1 MELIL
6 FLFLAGLTVFLSFR
20 LSYYADLLNKT
31 TNISG
36 VFIGGILLA
45 GITSLPELVTC
56 LSSIFLNNPYLA
68 IGDILGSN
76 FFNIAMMCFFDILF
90 IKTMFYNYT
99 KNRYYLIYVLL
110 ILNYLIM
117 YLFMGGTFN
126 LEIFNIGLPSFIII
140 ITYIFYLKNAKE
152 EETKKEVITT
162 KEHVLLKFF
171 LVGLFMVIVS
181 ILLTLVVNLI
191 AGKNP
196 NVASSFIGAILLGIT
211 TSMPEVITF
220 IALVKMKSF
229 DLALSD
235 IIGSNLFNLLILAVG
250 DIFLK
255 NKEIY
260 YFVDKESMFLL
271 IFGLILTILSFYQ
284 NNRKVVK
291 NKLVYIIPSLMG
303 ILLYIYYIVINVC

>member
-6 FLFLAGLTVFLSFR
+6 FLFLAGLTVFLSIK

-31 TNISG
+31 SKISG

-45 GITSLPELVTC
+45 GLTSLPEFVTC

-76 FFNIAMMCFFDILF
+76 FFNITMMCFFDILF

-99 KNRYYLIYVLL
+99 KNKYYLIYILL
-110 ILNYLIM
+110 ILNYIVM
-117 YLFMGGTFN
+117 YLFMGGIFN
-126 LEIFNIGLPSFIII
+126 LELFNIGIPSFIII
-140 ITYIFYLKNAKE
+140 ITYIYYLKNAKE
-152 EETKKEVITT
+152 EETKKEIIKT

-171 LVGLFMVIVS
+171 LVGLLMVIVS

-220 IALVKMKSF
+220 IALIKMKSF

-235 IIGSNLFNLLILAVG
+235 IIGSNLFNLLILAIG
-250 DIFLK
+250 DILLK

-271 IFGLILTILSFYQ
+271 VFGFILTILSFYQ
-284 NNRKVVK
+284 NNRKKLK
-291 NKLVYIIPSLMG
+291 NKVIYIIPSLIG
-303 ILLYIYYIVINVC
+303 ISLYIYYILINV

>member
-235 IIGSNLFNLLILAVG
+235 IIGSNLFNLLILAIG

-271 IFGLILTILSFYQ
+271 IFGFILTILSFYQ

-291 NKLVYIIPSLMG
+291 NKFVYIIPSLIG
-303 ILLYIYYIVINVC
+303 VLLYAYYIAINV

>member
-235 IIGSNLFNLLILAVG
+235 IIGSNLFNLLILAIG

-271 IFGLILTILSFYQ
+271 IFGFILTILSFYQ

-291 NKLVYIIPSLMG
+291 NKLIYIVPSLIG
-303 ILLYIYYIVINVC
+303 VLLYAYYIAINV

>member
-1 MELIL
+1 MELVL
-6 FLFLAGLTVFLSFR
+6 FLFLAGLTVFLSFK

-45 GITSLPELVTC
+45 GITSLPEFVTC

-76 FFNIAMMCFFDILF
+76 FFNIAMMCLFDILF

-99 KNRYYLIYVLL
+99 KNKYYIIYLLL
-110 ILNYLIM
+110 IINYFIM
-117 YLFMGGTFN
+117 YLFMGGIFN
-126 LEIFNIGLPSFIII
+126 LELFNIGIPSFIII

-191 AGKNP
+191 ADKNP

-220 IALVKMKSF
+220 IALIKMKSF

-235 IIGSNLFNLLILAVG
+235 IIGSNLFNLLILAIG

-271 IFGLILTILSFYQ
+271 VFGFILTILSFYQ

-291 NKLVYIIPSLMG
+291 NKLIYIVPSLIG
-303 ILLYIYYIVINVC
+303 VLLYIYYIVINV

>member
-1 MELIL
+1 
-6 FLFLAGLTVFLSFR
+6 
-20 LSYYADLLNKT
+20 
-31 TNISG
+31 
-36 VFIGGILLA
+36 
-45 GITSLPELVTC
+45 
-56 LSSIFLNNPYLA
+56 
-68 IGDILGSN
+68 
-76 FFNIAMMCFFDILF
+76 
-90 IKTMFYNYT
+90 
-99 KNRYYLIYVLL
+99 
-110 ILNYLIM
+110 
-117 YLFMGGTFN
+117 
-126 LEIFNIGLPSFIII
+126 
-140 ITYIFYLKNAKE
+140 
-152 EETKKEVITT
+152 
-162 KEHVLLKFF
+162 
-171 LVGLFMVIVS
+171 MVIVS

-196 NVASSFIGAILLGIT
+196 TVASSFIGAILLGIT
-211 TSMPEVITF
+211 TSMPEVTTF

-235 IIGSNLFNLLILAVG
+235 IIGSNLFNLLILAIG

-303 ILLYIYYIVINVC
+303 ILLYIYYIVINV

>member
-152 EETKKEVITT
+152 EETKKEVKTT

-235 IIGSNLFNLLILAVG
+235 IIGSNLFNLLILAIG

-271 IFGLILTILSFYQ
+271 IFGFILTILSFYQ

-303 ILLYIYYIVINVC
+303 ILLYIYYIVINV

>member
-45 GITSLPELVTC
+45 GLTSLPEFVTC

-235 IIGSNLFNLLILAVG
+235 IIGSNLFNLLILAIG

-271 IFGLILTILSFYQ
+271 IFGFILTILSFYQ

-291 NKLVYIIPSLMG
+291 NKFVYIIPSLMG
-303 ILLYIYYIVINVC
+303 ILLYAYYIAINV

>member
-152 EETKKEVITT
+152 EETKKEVKTT

-235 IIGSNLFNLLILAVG
+235 IIGSNLFNLLILAIG

-291 NKLVYIIPSLMG
+291 NKLIYIVPSLIG
-303 ILLYIYYIVINVC
+303 VLLYIYYITINV

>member
-303 ILLYIYYIVINVC
+303 ILLYAYYIAINV

>member
-1 MELIL
+1 MI
-6 FLFLAGLTVFLSFR
+6 
-20 LSYYADLLNKT
+20 
-31 TNISG
+31 
-36 VFIGGILLA
+36 
-45 GITSLPELVTC
+45 
-56 LSSIFLNNPYLA
+56 
-68 IGDILGSN
+68 
-76 FFNIAMMCFFDILF
+76 
-90 IKTMFYNYT
+90 
-99 KNRYYLIYVLL
+99 
-110 ILNYLIM
+110 
-117 YLFMGGTFN
+117 
-126 LEIFNIGLPSFIII
+126 
-140 ITYIFYLKNAKE
+140 
-152 EETKKEVITT
+152 
-162 KEHVLLKFF
+162 
-171 LVGLFMVIVS
+171 IVS

-235 IIGSNLFNLLILAVG
+235 IIGSNLFNLLILAIG

-291 NKLVYIIPSLMG
+291 NKFVYIIPSLMG
-303 ILLYIYYIVINVC
+303 ILLYIYYIAINV

>member
-152 EETKKEVITT
+152 EETKKEVKTT

-171 LVGLFMVIVS
+171 LVGLFMIIVS

-211 TSMPEVITF
+211 TSMPEVTTF

-235 IIGSNLFNLLILAVG
+235 IIGSNLFNLLILAIG
-250 DIFLK
+250 DIFFK

-291 NKLVYIIPSLMG
+291 NKFVYIIPSLMG
-303 ILLYIYYIVINVC
+303 ILLYIYYIAINV

>member
-1 MELIL
+1 MELVL
-6 FLFLAGLTVFLSFR
+6 FLFLAGLTIYLSFK
-20 LSYYADLLNKT
+20 LSYYADILNKT
-31 TNISG
+31 SNISG

-45 GITSLPELVTC
+45 GLTSLPEFVTC

-76 FFNIAMMCFFDILF
+76 FFNISIMCLFDILF

-99 KNRYYLIYVLL
+99 KNKYYIIYLLL
-110 ILNYLIM
+110 IINYFIM
-117 YLFMGGTFN
+117 YLFMGGIFN
-126 LEIFNIGLPSFIII
+126 LELFNIGIPSFIII
-140 ITYIFYLKNAKE
+140 ISYIIYLKKAQEKDS
-152 EETKKEVITT
+152 KKEIIKT
-162 KEHVLLKFF
+162 KEHVLLKFLF
-171 LVGLFMVIVS
+171 VGILMVIVS
-181 ILLTLVVNLI
+181 IFLTLIVNLI
-191 AGKNP
+191 ADKNP

-220 IALVKMKSF
+220 IALIKMKSF

-235 IIGSNLFNLLILAVG
+235 IIGSNLFNLLILAIG

-271 IFGLILTILSFYQ
+271 VFGFILTILSFYQ

-291 NKLVYIIPSLMG
+291 NKLIYIVPSLIG
-303 ILLYIYYIVINVC
+303 VLLYIYYIVINVG

>member
-152 EETKKEVITT
+152 EETKKEVKTT

-271 IFGLILTILSFYQ
+271 IFGFILTILSFYQ

-291 NKLVYIIPSLMG
+291 NKLIYIVPSLMG
-303 ILLYIYYIVINVC
+303 ILLYAYYIAINV

>member
-1 MELIL
+1 MELVL
-6 FLFLAGLTVFLSFR
+6 FLFLAGLTIYLSFK
-20 LSYYADLLNKT
+20 LSYYADILNKT

-45 GITSLPELVTC
+45 GLTSLPEFVTC

-76 FFNIAMMCFFDILF
+76 FFNISIMCLFDILF

-99 KNRYYLIYVLL
+99 KNKYYIIYLLL
-110 ILNYLIM
+110 IINYFIM
-117 YLFMGGTFN
+117 YLFMGGIFN
-126 LEIFNIGLPSFIII
+126 LELFNIGIPSFIII
-140 ITYIFYLKNAKE
+140 ISYIIYLKKAQEKDS
-152 EETKKEVITT
+152 KKEIIKT
-162 KEHVLLKFF
+162 KEHVLLKF
-171 LVGLFMVIVS
+171 LIVGILMVIVS
-181 ILLTLVVNLI
+181 IFLTLIVNLI
-191 AGKNP
+191 ADKNP

-220 IALVKMKSF
+220 IALIKMKSF

-235 IIGSNLFNLLILAVG
+235 IIGSNLFNLLILAIG

-271 IFGLILTILSFYQ
+271 VFGFILTILSFYQ

-291 NKLVYIIPSLMG
+291 NKLIYIVPSLIG
-303 ILLYIYYIVINVC
+303 VLLYIYYIVINVG

>member
-152 EETKKEVITT
+152 EETKKEVKTT

-235 IIGSNLFNLLILAVG
+235 IIGSNLFNLLILAIG

-284 NNRKVVK
+284 NNRKKLK
-291 NKLVYIIPSLMG
+291 NKVIYIIPSLIG
-303 ILLYIYYIVINVC
+303 ISLYIYYILINV

>member
-235 IIGSNLFNLLILAVG
+235 IIGSNLFNLLILAIG

-271 IFGLILTILSFYQ
+271 VFGFILTILSFYQ

-303 ILLYIYYIVINVC
+303 ILLYAYYIAINV

>member
-1 MELIL
+1 MELVL
-6 FLFLAGLTVFLSFR
+6 FLFLAGLTIYLSFK
-20 LSYYADLLNKT
+20 LSYYADILNKT
-31 TNISG
+31 SNISG
-36 VFIGGILLA
+36 IFIGGILLA
-45 GITSLPELVTC
+45 GLTSLPEFVTC

-76 FFNIAMMCFFDILF
+76 FFNISIMCLFDILF

-99 KNRYYLIYVLL
+99 KNKYYIIYLLL
-110 ILNYLIM
+110 IINYFIM
-117 YLFMGGTFN
+117 YLFMGGIFN
-126 LEIFNIGLPSFIII
+126 LELFNIGIPSFIII
-140 ITYIFYLKNAKE
+140 ISYIIYLKKAQEKDS
-152 EETKKEVITT
+152 KKEIIKT
-162 KEHVLLKFF
+162 KEHVLLKF
-171 LVGLFMVIVS
+171 LIVGILMVIVS
-181 ILLTLVVNLI
+181 IFLTLIVNLI
-191 AGKNP
+191 ADKNP

-220 IALVKMKSF
+220 IALIKMKSF

-235 IIGSNLFNLLILAVG
+235 IIGSNLFNLLILAIG

-271 IFGLILTILSFYQ
+271 VFGFILTILSFYQ

-291 NKLVYIIPSLMG
+291 NKLIYIVPSLIG
-303 ILLYIYYIVINVC
+303 VLLYIYYIVINAC

>member
-1 MELIL
+1 MELVL
-6 FLFLAGLTVFLSFR
+6 FLFLAGLTVFLSFK

-45 GITSLPELVTC
+45 GITSLPEFVTC

-76 FFNIAMMCFFDILF
+76 FFNIAMMCLFDILF

-99 KNRYYLIYVLL
+99 KNKYYIIYLLL
-110 ILNYLIM
+110 IINYFIM
-117 YLFMGGTFN
+117 YLFMGGIFN
-126 LEIFNIGLPSFIII
+126 LELFNIGIPSFIII
-140 ITYIFYLKNAKE
+140 ISYIIYLKKAQEKDS
-152 EETKKEVITT
+152 KKEIIKT
-162 KEHVLLKFF
+162 KEHVLLKF
-171 LVGLFMVIVS
+171 LIVGILMVIVS
-181 ILLTLVVNLI
+181 IFLTLIVNLI
-191 AGKNP
+191 ADKNP

-220 IALVKMKSF
+220 IALIKMKSF

-235 IIGSNLFNLLILAVG
+235 IIGSNLFNLLILAIG

-271 IFGLILTILSFYQ
+271 VFGFILTILSFYQ

-291 NKLVYIIPSLMG
+291 NKLIYIVPSLIG
-303 ILLYIYYIVINVC
+303 VLLYIYYIVINV

>member
-6 FLFLAGLTVFLSFR
+6 FLFLAGLTVFLSIK
-20 LSYYADLLNKT
+20 LSYYADLLNKS

-45 GITSLPELVTC
+45 GLTSLPEFVTC

-76 FFNIAMMCFFDILF
+76 FFNITMMCFFDILF

-99 KNRYYLIYVLL
+99 KNKYYLIYILL
-110 ILNYLIM
+110 ILNYIVM
-117 YLFMGGTFN
+117 YLFMGGIFN
-126 LEIFNIGLPSFIII
+126 LELFNIGIPSFIII
-140 ITYIFYLKNAKE
+140 ITYIYYLKNAKE
-152 EETKKEVITT
+152 EETKKEIIKT

-171 LVGLFMVIVS
+171 LVGLLMVIVS

-220 IALVKMKSF
+220 IALIKMKSF

-235 IIGSNLFNLLILAVG
+235 IIGSNLFNLLILAIG
-250 DIFLK
+250 DILLK

-271 IFGLILTILSFYQ
+271 VFGFILTILSFYQ
-284 NNRKVVK
+284 NNRKKLK
-291 NKLVYIIPSLMG
+291 NKVIYIIPSLIG
-303 ILLYIYYIVINVC
+303 ISLYIYYILINV

>member
-110 ILNYLIM
+110 IFNYLIM

-235 IIGSNLFNLLILAVG
+235 IIGSNLFNLLILAIG

-291 NKLVYIIPSLMG
+291 NKFVYIIPSLIG
-303 ILLYIYYIVINVC
+303 ILLYAYYIAINV

>member
-126 LEIFNIGLPSFIII
+126 LEIFNIGLPSFVII

-220 IALVKMKSF
+220 IALIKMKSF

-271 IFGLILTILSFYQ
+271 IFGFILTILSFYQ

-291 NKLVYIIPSLMG
+291 NKLIYIVPSLMG
-303 ILLYIYYIVINVC
+303 ILLYAYYIAINV

>member
-1 MELIL
+1 MELVL
-6 FLFLAGLTVFLSFR
+6 FLFLAGLTVFLSFK

-45 GITSLPELVTC
+45 GITSLPEFVTC

-76 FFNIAMMCFFDILF
+76 FFNIAMMCLFDILF

-99 KNRYYLIYVLL
+99 KNKYYIIYLLL
-110 ILNYLIM
+110 IINYFIM
-117 YLFMGGTFN
+117 YLFMGGIFN
-126 LEIFNIGLPSFIII
+126 LELFNIGIPSFIII
-140 ITYIFYLKNAKE
+140 ISYIIYLKKAQEKDS
-152 EETKKEVITT
+152 KKEIIKT
-162 KEHVLLKFF
+162 KENVLLKFLF
-171 LVGLFMVIVS
+171 VGILMVIVS
-181 ILLTLVVNLI
+181 IFLTLIVNLI
-191 AGKNP
+191 ADKNP

-220 IALVKMKSF
+220 IALIKMKSF

-235 IIGSNLFNLLILAVG
+235 IIGSNLFNLLILAIG

-271 IFGLILTILSFYQ
+271 VFGFILTILSFYQ

-291 NKLVYIIPSLMG
+291 NKLIYIIPSLIG
-303 ILLYIYYIVINVC
+303 VLLYIYYIVINV

>member
-1 MELIL
+1 MELVL

-235 IIGSNLFNLLILAVG
+235 IIGSNLFNLLILAIG

-271 IFGLILTILSFYQ
+271 VFGFILTILSFYQ

-303 ILLYIYYIVINVC
+303 ILLYAYYIAINV

>member
-1 MELIL
+1 MELVL

-211 TSMPEVITF
+211 TSMPEVTTF

-271 IFGLILTILSFYQ
+271 VFGFILTILSFYQ

-291 NKLVYIIPSLMG
+291 NKFVYIIPSLMG
-303 ILLYIYYIVINVC
+303 ILLYAYYIAINV

>member
-110 ILNYLIM
+110 ILNYIIM

-220 IALVKMKSF
+220 IALIKMKSF

-235 IIGSNLFNLLILAVG
+235 IIGSNLFNLLILAIG

-291 NKLVYIIPSLMG
+291 NKLVYIIPSLIG
-303 ILLYIYYIVINVC
+303 VLLYIYYIVINV

>member
-1 MELIL
+1 MELVL
-6 FLFLAGLTVFLSFR
+6 FLFLAGLTVFLSFK

-45 GITSLPELVTC
+45 GITSLPEFVTC

-76 FFNIAMMCFFDILF
+76 FFNIAMMCLFDILF

-99 KNRYYLIYVLL
+99 KNKYYIIYLLL
-110 ILNYLIM
+110 IINYFIM
-117 YLFMGGTFN
+117 YLFMGGIFN
-126 LEIFNIGLPSFIII
+126 LELFNIGIPSFIII
-140 ITYIFYLKNAKE
+140 ISYIIYLKKAQEKDS
-152 EETKKEVITT
+152 KKEIIKT
-162 KEHVLLKFF
+162 KEHVLLKF
-171 LVGLFMVIVS
+171 LIVGILMIIVS
-181 ILLTLVVNLI
+181 IFLTLIVNLI
-191 AGKNP
+191 ADKNP

-220 IALVKMKSF
+220 IALIKMKSF

-235 IIGSNLFNLLILAVG
+235 IIGSNLFNLLILAIG

-271 IFGLILTILSFYQ
+271 VFGFILTILSFYQ

-291 NKLVYIIPSLMG
+291 NKLIYIIPSLIG
-303 ILLYIYYIVINVC
+303 VLLYIYYIVINV

>member
-235 IIGSNLFNLLILAVG
+235 IIGSNLFNLLILAIG
-250 DIFLK
+250 DIFLR

-303 ILLYIYYIVINVC
+303 ILLYAYYIAINV

>member
-162 KEHVLLKFF
+162 QEHVLLKFF

-235 IIGSNLFNLLILAVG
+235 IIGSNLFNLLILAIG

-271 IFGLILTILSFYQ
+271 IFGFILTILSFYQ
-284 NNRKVVK
+284 NNRKPVK
-291 NKLVYIIPSLMG
+291 NKFVYIIPSLMG
-303 ILLYIYYIVINVC
+303 ILLYAYYIVINV

>member
-152 EETKKEVITT
+152 EKTKKEVITT

-220 IALVKMKSF
+220 IALIKMKSF

-235 IIGSNLFNLLILAVG
+235 IIGSNLFNLLILAIG

-271 IFGLILTILSFYQ
+271 IFGFILTILSFYQ

-291 NKLVYIIPSLMG
+291 NKFVYIIPSLMG
-303 ILLYIYYIVINVC
+303 ILLYAYYIAINV

>member
-1 MELIL
+1 MELVL
-6 FLFLAGLTVFLSFR
+6 FLFLAGLTVFLSFK

-45 GITSLPELVTC
+45 GITSLPEFVTC

-76 FFNIAMMCFFDILF
+76 FFNIAMMCLFDILF

-99 KNRYYLIYVLL
+99 KNKYYIIYLLL
-110 ILNYLIM
+110 IINYFIM
-117 YLFMGGTFN
+117 YLFMGGIFN
-126 LEIFNIGLPSFIII
+126 LELFNIGIPSFIII
-140 ITYIFYLKNAKE
+140 ISYIIYLKKAQEKDS
-152 EETKKEVITT
+152 KKEIIKT
-162 KEHVLLKFF
+162 KEHVLLKF
-171 LVGLFMVIVS
+171 LIVGILMIIVS
-181 ILLTLVVNLI
+181 IFLTLIVNLI
-191 AGKNP
+191 ADKNP

-220 IALVKMKSF
+220 IALIKMKSF

-235 IIGSNLFNLLILAVG
+235 IIGSNLFNLLILAIG

-303 ILLYIYYIVINVC
+303 ILLYIYYIAINV

>member
-220 IALVKMKSF
+220 IALIKMKSF

-235 IIGSNLFNLLILAVG
+235 IIGSNLFNLLILAIG

-271 IFGLILTILSFYQ
+271 IFGFILTILSFYQ

-291 NKLVYIIPSLMG
+291 NKFVYIIPSLIG
-303 ILLYIYYIVINVC
+303 ILLYAYYIAINV

>member
-235 IIGSNLFNLLILAVG
+235 IIGSNLFNLLILAIG

-303 ILLYIYYIVINVC
+303 ILLYIYYIVINV

>member
-235 IIGSNLFNLLILAVG
+235 IIGSNLFNLLILAIG

-303 ILLYIYYIVINVC
+303 ILLYAYYIVINV

>member
-211 TSMPEVITF
+211 TSMPEVTTF

-303 ILLYIYYIVINVC
+303 ILLYAYYIAINV

>member
-271 IFGLILTILSFYQ
+271 IFGFILTILSFYQ

-291 NKLVYIIPSLMG
+291 NKFVYIIPSLMG
-303 ILLYIYYIVINVC
+303 ILLYAYYIAINV

>member
-1 MELIL
+1 MELVL

-162 KEHVLLKFF
+162 KDHVLLKFF

-235 IIGSNLFNLLILAVG
+235 IIGSNLFNLLILAIG

-303 ILLYIYYIVINVC
+303 ILLYAYYIAINV

>member
-1 MELIL
+1 MELVL
-6 FLFLAGLTVFLSFR
+6 FLFLAGLTIYLSFK
-20 LSYYADLLNKT
+20 LSYYADILNKT
-31 TNISG
+31 SNISG

-45 GITSLPELVTC
+45 GLTSLPEFVTC

-76 FFNIAMMCFFDILF
+76 FFNISIMCLFDILF

-99 KNRYYLIYVLL
+99 KNKYYIIYLLL
-110 ILNYLIM
+110 IINYFIM

-220 IALVKMKSF
+220 IALIKMKSF

-235 IIGSNLFNLLILAVG
+235 IIGSNLFNLLILAIG

-271 IFGLILTILSFYQ
+271 VFGFILTILSFYQ

-291 NKLVYIIPSLMG
+291 NKLIYIVPSLIG
-303 ILLYIYYIVINVC
+303 VLLYIYYIVINV

>member
-1 MELIL
+1 MELVL
-6 FLFLAGLTVFLSFR
+6 FLFLAGLTIYLSFK
-20 LSYYADLLNKT
+20 LSYYADILNKT
-31 TNISG
+31 SNISG

-45 GITSLPELVTC
+45 GLTSLPEFVTC

-76 FFNIAMMCFFDILF
+76 FFNISIMCLFDILF

-99 KNRYYLIYVLL
+99 KNQYYIIYLLL
-110 ILNYLIM
+110 IINYFIM
-117 YLFMGGTFN
+117 YLFMGGIFN
-126 LEIFNIGLPSFIII
+126 LELFNIGIPSFIII
-140 ITYIFYLKNAKE
+140 ISYIIYLKKAQEKDS
-152 EETKKEVITT
+152 KKEIIKT
-162 KEHVLLKFF
+162 KEHVLLKF
-171 LVGLFMVIVS
+171 LIVGILMVIVS
-181 ILLTLVVNLI
+181 VFLTLIVNLI
-191 AGKNP
+191 ADKNP

-220 IALVKMKSF
+220 IALIKMKSF

-235 IIGSNLFNLLILAVG
+235 IIGSNLFNLLILAIG

-271 IFGLILTILSFYQ
+271 VFGFILTILSFYQ

-291 NKLVYIIPSLMG
+291 NKLIYIVPSLIG
-303 ILLYIYYIVINVC
+303 VLLYIYYIVINVG

>member
-1 MELIL
+1 MELVL
-6 FLFLAGLTVFLSFR
+6 FLFLAGLTVFLSFK

-45 GITSLPELVTC
+45 GITSLPEFVTC

-76 FFNIAMMCFFDILF
+76 FFNIAMMCLFDILF

-99 KNRYYLIYVLL
+99 KNKYYIIYLLL
-110 ILNYLIM
+110 IINYFIM
-117 YLFMGGTFN
+117 YLFMGGIFN
-126 LEIFNIGLPSFIII
+126 LELFNIGIPSFIII
-140 ITYIFYLKNAKE
+140 ITYIIYLKKAQEKDS
-152 EETKKEVITT
+152 KKEIIKT
-162 KEHVLLKFF
+162 KEHVLLKF
-171 LVGLFMVIVS
+171 LIVGILMVIVS
-181 ILLTLVVNLI
+181 IFLTLIVNLI
-191 AGKNP
+191 ADKNP
-196 NVASSFIGAILLGIT
+196 NVASTFIGAILLGIT

-220 IALVKMKSF
+220 IALIKMKSF

-235 IIGSNLFNLLILAVG
+235 IIGSNLFNLLILAIG

-271 IFGLILTILSFYQ
+271 VFGFILTILSFYQ

-291 NKLVYIIPSLMG
+291 NKLIYIVPSLIG
-303 ILLYIYYIVINVC
+303 VLLYIYYIVINV